1 MESSSI
7 YDSIFPLMQVTLFEK
22 RAEAVGEVVD
32 GQGISCGCLDDPTAD
47 EGTWMPWE
55 QGVRIAGDESE
66 VLAFGEAARCGGEKG
81 AVVRTSDGQSGAVAA
96 GEVDGSLSVRRVRT
110 MVNSMGYVER
120 RCVQVELV

>member
-1 MESSSI
+1 
-7 YDSIFPLMQVTLFEK
+7 MQVTLFEK

-32 GQGISCGCLDDPTAD
+32 GPTAD

-120 RCVQVELV
+120 CVQVELE